1 MKAAS
6 PLIIGILFL
15 LIGTAQASPADFD
28 HSLFDQV
35 LKKYVDDQ
43 GLVDYNG
50 IAREPLFSEYLEK
63 LKTARLESLSRDDQL
78 AFWINAYNAVMIEK
92 VIRMRPKKSV
102 RETFF
107 PGLWTSKKIFET
119 RENTVANRSVSP
131 DDIENEYLR
140 KGFRDPR
147 IHFAIICASMSCP
160 PLPRVAYTEENVQ
173 ARLEEETRKY
183 LNSRR
188 GIRIE
193 AEENTLYVSRLFDW
207 FEEDFFQKA
216 GSVEDFLRPYLDESA
231 RAFLDR
237 GPTISFLDY
246 DWALNAKEPLQ
257 P

>member
-6 PLIIGILFL
+6 LLKIGILFL
-15 LIGTAQASPADFD
+15 LIGTAQASPAMFD

-50 IAREPLFSEYLEK
+50 IARDPLFSEYLEK
-63 LKTARLESLSRDDQL
+63 LETARVESLSRDGQL
-78 AFWINAYNAVMIEK
+78 AFWINAYNAVMIEI
-92 VIRMRPKKSV
+92 VIKMKPKRSV

-107 PGLWTSKKIFET
+107 PGLWTSKRIFEP

-131 DDIENEYLR
+131 DDMENEYLR

-160 PLPRVAYTEENVQ
+160 PLPRTAYTEENVQ

-193 AEENTLYVSRLFDW
+193 AEENTLDVSKLFDW
-207 FEEDFFQKA
+207 FKEDFLQKA
-216 GSVEDFLRPYLDESA
+216 GSVEAYIRPYLDESA

-237 GPTISFLDY
+237 RPTISFLGY
-246 DWALNAKEPLQ
+246 DWALNAMAPLQ